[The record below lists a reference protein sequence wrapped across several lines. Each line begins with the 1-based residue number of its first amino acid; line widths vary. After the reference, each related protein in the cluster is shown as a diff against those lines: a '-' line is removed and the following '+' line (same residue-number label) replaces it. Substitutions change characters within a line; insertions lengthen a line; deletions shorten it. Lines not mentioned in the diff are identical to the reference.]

1 MWYVIQVMTGK
12 EENVKSVIEE
22 KVSRELYDR
31 CFLIKRERV
40 WRREGK
46 CLLHLETL
54 FPGYLFL
61 STGKPEAVYQELK
74 TIPQFTKLL
83 QAEPQEFLAVEADEK
98 EFLENLID
106 GDPENVVRLSQ
117 VVLNS
122 DKEIVSAEGPLAHYV
137 DRIVKKKV
145 RLRYVM
151 IETTLFGKERT
162 VLVGI
167 RTDEDEGE
175 QSGDS
180 GEDGGRERAK
190 QAI

>member
-12 EENVKSVIEE
+12 EEKVKSVIEE

-61 STGKPEAVYQELK
+61 STEKPEAVYQELK
-74 TIPQFTKLL
+74 AIPQFTKLL

-167 RTDEDEGE
+167 RTDEGE
-175 QSGDS
+175 K
-180 GEDGGRERAK
+180 GEFPRAM
-190 QAI
+190 